1 MKSFSFLSFSIIP
14 SCFSTYILTSDRI
27 FTDIIKDLTDYSDR
41 VYRVDLNLDDFYF
54 KSISFFVSQV
64 FTTDDYCDYRNLVGF
79 KVFVDD
85 DVKYQSLFDFKSF
98 PDGSGLPEAVGK
110 ALNQFL
116 KENLYG

>member
-1 MKSFSFLSFSIIP
+1 MKSFSFLSYSIIP
-14 SCFSTYILTSDRI
+14 SCYCTYLLTSDRI
-27 FTDIIKDLTDYSDR
+27 FSDIIKDLNDHCDR
-41 VYRVDLNLDDFYF
+41 IIRVNFNLQDPNF
-54 KSISFFVSQV
+54 KSISFFVSEV
-64 FTTDDYCDYRNLVGF
+64 KTTDDLFYHDLVGF

>member
-1 MKSFSFLSFSIIP
+1 MKSFNFLSYSIIP
-14 SCFSTYILTSDRI
+14 SCYCTYVLTTDSIFS
-27 FTDIIKDLTDYSDR
+27 DIIKDLSDYSDR
-41 VYRVDLNLDDFYF
+41 VIRVDLKLDDIYF

-64 FTTDDYCDYRNLVGF
+64 LTTDYCDYRDLVGF